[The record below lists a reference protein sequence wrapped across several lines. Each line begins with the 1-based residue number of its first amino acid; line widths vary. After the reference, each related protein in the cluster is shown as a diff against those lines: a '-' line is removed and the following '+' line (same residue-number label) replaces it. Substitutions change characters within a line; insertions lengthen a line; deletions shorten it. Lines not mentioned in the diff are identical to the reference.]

1 VKRYHEIIFEPSGR
15 RVQVLSGTTILR
27 AAKEAGVRI
36 RSECDGNG
44 ICGKCMISIFN
55 MKDVKDLTE
64 SEKKHLSS
72 SDIDLG
78 YRLACQVT
86 CTEDIIVNVPH
97 GTRIWKSQLQTTG
110 AEKDA
115 PLNPSIKKF
124 HICLPKPSLSDSAS
138 DVERLLSYLKDE
150 HCLGELDVKYE
161 LLQTLPDI
169 LRKADWDVTVI
180 IWNDKEIIGVQDGDT
195 TDKIFGLALDIG
207 TSKLAIQLV
216 DLTTGRTVRTGVI
229 ENPQLIYGEDI
240 MTRITFAMNSYEK
253 LKELQRSVVEGVN
266 NVLQDTLAEARIS
279 PQNIF
284 EAVVVGNTA
293 MHHFFLGIQPKFL
306 SLSPFVPCVSRS
318 IQVKAKELNVKIHP
332 NSIIHVM
339 PIVAGFVGAD
349 VIGDLLSTGIH
360 EENEISLL
368 IDIGTN
374 TEVLIGDS
382 EDTLCCSCASGPAFE
397 GGHIKHGVKAV
408 PGAIKT
414 VRIDPNS
421 YEVTFET
428 IDDQRPLGLCG
439 SAVVDAVAEMRLC
452 KIINHQGRFN
462 LEIETSRIRT
472 TNNKIEFLIA
482 DKNETA
488 TDEHVTV
495 TQNDINEVQLAKAA
509 IFTACSILM
518 KEKRLTEEEIDQ
530 MLIAGAFG
538 SSLNIRNAQLLGLIP
553 NVPLEKVRLVGNTA
567 VTGAKMALVSKR
579 ARETAETL
587 SRNVRYLELTVDPGF
602 NKEFAKAMFIPHK
615 DLERF
620 SS

>member
-1 VKRYHEIIFEPSGR
+1 MKRYHEIIFEPSGR
-15 RVQVLSGTTILR
+15 RVQVLNGTTILK

-44 ICGKCMISIFN
+44 ICGKCRINIPN
-55 MKDVKDLTE
+55 MKDLKDLTK

-72 SDIDLG
+72 SDINLG

-86 CTEDIIVNVPH
+86 CTKDIIVNIPQE
-97 GTRIWKSQLQTTG
+97 TRIWTSQLQATG
-110 AEKDA
+110 AERDA

-124 HICLPKPSLSDSAS
+124 HIRLPKPSLSDSAP
-138 DVERLLSYLKDE
+138 DVERLLRYLEDQ
-150 HCLGELDVKYE
+150 HCLGELDIKYE

-169 LRKADWDVTVI
+169 LRNADWDLTVI
-180 IWNDKEIIGVQDGDT
+180 IWNDQEIIGVQDGDT

-229 ENPQLIYGEDI
+229 ENPQLMYGEDI
-240 MTRITFAMNSYEK
+240 MTRITFAMNSQEK
-253 LKELQRSVVEGVN
+253 LKILQRSLIKGIN
-266 NVLQDTLAEARIS
+266 NVLQNTIAEARIS

-284 EAVVVGNTA
+284 EVVVVGNTA

-318 IQVKAKELNVKIHP
+318 TKVQARNLDVKIYP

-339 PIVAGFVGAD
+339 PIIAGFVGAD
-349 VIGDLLSTGIH
+349 AIGDLLSTGIH

-374 TEVLIGDS
+374 TEVLIGNS
-382 EDTLCCSCASGPAFE
+382 EDILCCSCASGPAFE

-414 VRIDPNS
+414 IRIDPNS
-421 YEVTFET
+421 YEVTYET

-439 SAVVDAVAEMRLC
+439 SAVVDAVAGMRLC
-452 KIINHQGRFN
+452 EIINHQGGFN
-462 LEIETSRIRT
+462 LEIETPRIRT
-472 TNNKIEFLIA
+472 TDRKIEFLIA

-488 TDEHVTV
+488 TDGQITL

-518 KEKRLTEEEIDQ
+518 REKRLTEEKIDRIF
-530 MLIAGAFG
+530 IAGAFG
-538 SSLNIRNAQLLGLIP
+538 SSLNIRNAQLLGLFP
-553 NVPLEKVRLVGNTA
+553 NISLEKVQLVGNTA
-567 VTGAKMALVSKR
+567 VTGAKMALVSKE
-579 ARETAETL
+579 ARKNAETL
-587 SRNVRYLELTVDPGF
+587 SRNVRYLELTVDSGF

-620 SS
+620 S